1 MPTEDKNQILPEKSK
16 TQKKREAEALQ
27 DLGMQ
32 LTQLSEEQL
41 LLVPLP
47 NNLLDAIL
55 AARKIHQHGGLKRQ
69 QQYIG
74 KLMRDIDPQPIKQV
88 LNQFQLQSKR
98 VSAQFHQIEDWRDQL
113 ISNNSSTALDDVLT
127 HFPDLDRQYLRQ
139 LIRNAQDVSHEQKS
153 KKASRKLFQYL
164 QELSN
169 QTSSQGTSD

>member
-1 MPTEDKNQILPEKSK
+1 MPTEDENQLLPEKSK
-16 TQKKREAEALQ
+16 SQKKREASALQ

-41 LLVPLP
+41 QRVPLP

-88 LNQFQLQSKR
+88 LNQIQLQHKR
-98 VSAQFHQIEDWRDQL
+98 ETSQLHQIESWRDQL
-113 ISNNSSTALDDVLT
+113 ISNSSAALDEILT
-127 HFPDLDRQYLRQ
+127 QFPDLDRQYLRQ
-139 LIRNAQDVSHEQKS
+139 LIRNAQDGGNEQKS

-164 QELSN
+164 QELN
-169 QTSSQGTSD
+169 SQSHS